1 MKTVVSYQKLS
12 ELCRQGLS
20 QKKIA
25 KHLKVDPSTIC
36 KALKKFKLEATK
48 VTALERAGEVVDAEV
63 QVLKQLSDINQ
74 DTRNLLDE
82 LRKKKELPERT
93 LYLKTISEIRQ
104 QIRLCVDI
112 LESLSNMKEVKQFQ
126 QDVIEAIGEAD
137 PITQRRIY
145 ERLEERRL
153 SRTTLQYN

>member
-1 MKTVVSYQKLS
+1 MKTKVSYLKLS
-12 ELCRQGLS
+12 EMCREGLS
-20 QKKIA
+20 QKEIA
-25 KHLKVDPSTIC
+25 ERLKVDPSTVS
-36 KALKKFKLEATK
+36 KALKKFKLNATK
-48 VTALERAGEVVDAEV
+48 ITALERAGEVVDAEV

-74 DTRNLLDE
+74 DTRNLLNE
-82 LRKKKELPERT
+82 LREKEELPEKT

-112 LESLSNMKEVKQFQ
+112 LESLANMKEVRQFQ
-126 QDVIEAIGEAD
+126 RDVIKAIGEAD

-145 ERLEERRL
+145 ELLEQRRL